1 VNGNLDFE
9 LEEVNGKVDA
19 VIFWLITASMVC
31 IVKLGRL
38 GGTRTGHCR
47 VISTFF
53 YYWIHIYAPK
63 HKHRV
68 VDFSNASK

>member
-1 VNGNLDFE
+1 VNGSLDFE

-19 VIFWLITASMVC
+19 VIFWLITVSMLC

-38 GGTRTGHCR
+38 GGTRTAHYR
-47 VISTFF
+47 VISAFS
-53 YYWIHIYAPK
+53 YHWIQIYAQE

-68 VDFSNASK
+68 VDFSNTSK